1 MAADGVLPSFSPRS
15 PHVLPT
21 FRPPSLQVRDQRAYL
36 WHDEQQG
43 MMVRVVDPK
52 GGLPAPTVPGKRP
65 DEQLQFVMALNMDD
79 WEHMCRVVKP
89 DDTKVGA
96 TGGGGAGGGEGR
108 GNG

>member
-1 MAADGVLPSFSPRS
+1 M
-15 PHVLPT
+15 
-21 FRPPSLQVRDQRAYL
+21 QVRDQRAYL

-89 DDTKVGA
+89 DDTKVGVI
-96 TGGGGAGGGEGR
+96 GGGVGDWWCVRGEGKAER
-108 GNG
+108 